1 MQLIAQDTVKGKLTS
16 KNEAISFANVIL
28 RQSNDSSFVG
38 GVVTD
43 EYGSFLISVN
53 ETGSFF
59 ITASFIGFQTYS
71 SNTLKLEG
79 KNVTIDLGSI
89 EMIEDY
95 LALEEIQ
102 VVAERP
108 LIVKE
113 VDRTTINIEN
123 RVNLAGSSALEVLE
137 RSPGVVVNRQSSSL
151 ALMGKDG
158 VNVMINGKIQYMPPD
173 ALFNFLEGQSATN
186 IKSIELITTPP
197 ANLDAQGNAGF
208 INIVLKTNPDE
219 GLNGN
224 YSLSAGY
231 GRGEVGNASIGLN
244 YSKDRWSFFTSYSY
258 LRNGQEELSTLERI
272 NNANDLNL
280 VTTHTF
286 NRFPTQN
293 NHNHRLGFDYQ
304 ISPKTV
310 VGVLV
315 SGYSNRWDMHAQ
327 NNIELQSNTNTDS
340 TIRSDIQEKNYWNHL
355 QANINLSHEFR
366 NRARIATDVDVLYF
380 DNQNPIN
387 YDFHYLDSE
396 GELIQSQELTT
407 IKDTP
412 FRIIVSK
419 VDYQLPIEE
428 NLKISTGV
436 KAVNSTFENDVTVI
450 EDGVELSDFT
460 SFNELT
466 EEIYA
471 GYVQA
476 EYKFSKNLIKGGL
489 RYEHTRTDLIS
500 NVEGQ
505 VVDRNFG
512 ALFPSLLLSR
522 GLNDNQRLSM
532 SYSRRIN
539 RPAFSDMAPFFIF
552 LDPNTV
558 FTGNPS
564 LQPGISN
571 TVQFDYTL
579 GDVIFSTQYT
589 WEDSTIVRF
598 QNRFFP
604 EEDRQIIIPDNLRG
618 QQTYS
623 ASISLPI
630 KLTDWRSMRYF
641 GTYIWQKSV
650 TVEGLGIYEF
660 EQHNFRINGNVDL
673 KLPEDFSLSV
683 SGFYQTTSLVGN
695 VQFDPLGIL
704 NFGLQRKLGENMRLT
719 FNITDVFNSL
729 ERIGT
734 TNLTDESVSVE
745 RKYDFSQRTFKLT
758 LTGSFGNNKLRKA
771 RNRQTSEEKNRVN

>member
-1 MQLIAQDTVKGKLTS
+1 L
-16 KNEAISFANVIL
+16 
-28 RQSNDSSFVG
+28 
-38 GVVTD
+38 
-43 EYGSFLISVN
+43 
-53 ETGSFF
+53 
-59 ITASFIGFQTYS
+59 
-71 SNTLKLEG
+71 
-79 KNVTIDLGSI
+79 
-89 EMIEDY
+89 
-95 LALEEIQ
+95 
-102 VVAERP
+102 
-108 LIVKE
+108 
-113 VDRTTINIEN
+113 
-123 RVNLAGSSALEVLE
+123 
-137 RSPGVVVNRQSSSL
+137 
-151 ALMGKDG
+151 
-158 VNVMINGKIQYMPPD
+158 
-173 ALFNFLEGQSATN
+173 
-186 IKSIELITTPP
+186 
-197 ANLDAQGNAGF
+197 
-208 INIVLKTNPDE
+208 
-219 GLNGN
+219 
-224 YSLSAGY
+224 
-231 GRGEVGNASIGLN
+231 
-244 YSKDRWSFFTSYSY
+244 
-258 LRNGQEELSTLERI
+258 
-272 NNANDLNL
+272 
-280 VTTHTF
+280 
-286 NRFPTQN
+286 
-293 NHNHRLGFDYQ
+293 
-304 ISPKTV
+304 
-310 VGVLV
+310 
-315 SGYSNRWDMHAQ
+315 
-327 NNIELQSNTNTDS
+327 
-340 TIRSDIQEKNYWNHL
+340 
-355 QANINLSHEFR
+355 
-366 NRARIATDVDVLYF
+366 
-380 DNQNPIN
+380 
-387 YDFHYLDSE
+387 
-396 GELIQSQELTT
+396 
-407 IKDTP
+407 KDTP
-412 FRIIVSK
+412 FRIIVGK

-436 KAVNSTFENDVTVI
+436 KVVNSLFENDVTVI
-450 EDGVELSDFT
+450 EDGVELADFT

-512 ALFPSLLLSR
+512 ALFPSLQLSS

-630 KLTDWRSMRYF
+630 KLTDWWSMRYF